1 MDFIDGKMVS
11 IYGQELAKR
20 IIESRVKNLIKGK
33 DKFDEIVNI
42 LTRCKGKQC
51 KILEIR
57 LI

>member
-1 MDFIDGKMVS
+1 MVS